1 MYSSCVS
8 KMSKPHYD
16 QKECKSSIC
25 DYRNVQPKINPV
37 MCNEPYAC
45 SEQCSAGISE
55 KIISA
60 VKGFSFDDI
69 LIIAVFILLFNENK
83 QDDFL
88 ILLILAVLFFS

>member
-1 MYSSCVS
+1 
-8 KMSKPHYD
+8 MSKPHYD
-16 QKECKSSIC
+16 QKECKSSVC
-25 DYRNVQPKINPV
+25 DYRNVQSRFDPAVYNKDSPL
-37 MCNEPYAC
+37 C
-45 SEQCSAGISE
+45 SEQCSAGISD